1 MTKNQIKF
9 VRSLQQ
15 KKNRQANNLFVVE
28 GAKNVFEVLKSNWKI
43 ESLFVSP
50 EFEGELRDFL
60 SKEYIEISPIL
71 SKKASLQQAGTFK
84 TNNSV
89 LAVVKMPKQNFEN
102 KGEANENNSELIL
115 ALDNIKDPGNLGT
128 ILRTADWYG
137 IKQIICSLDCV
148 DIYNP
153 KVIASSMGSFLRI
166 KVVYTDLT
174 EFFRQNSIPV
184 YGAFLEGEN
193 IHQMDFEPQ
202 AILLIGSESHGIN
215 ANLTDFVNKK
225 IHIPRFGK
233 AESLNASIATA
244 VICDNWKRKMT

>member
-1 MTKNQIKF
+1 MTKNEIKF
-9 VRSLQQ
+9 IRSLQQ

-28 GAKNVFEVLKSNWKI
+28 GAKNVLEVLKSNWKI
-43 ESLFVSP
+43 EALFVSP
-50 EFEGELRDFL
+50 EFEEELTGFL
-60 SKEYIEISPIL
+60 GREYSQIIPIVSKQV
-71 SKKASLQQAGTFK
+71 SLQQAGTFK

-89 LAVVKMPKQNFEN
+89 LAVVKIPEQNFEN
-102 KGEANENNSELIL
+102 SGENNGDNSELIL

-137 IKQIICSLDCV
+137 IKQVICSSDCV

-153 KVIASSMGSFLRI
+153 KVIAASMGSFLRL

-174 EFFRQNSIPV
+174 EFFKQNSIPV

-193 IHQMDFEPQ
+193 VHEVEFEDSV
-202 AILLIGSESHGIN
+202 ILMIGSESHGIDER
-215 ANLTDFVNKK
+215 LTDYVTKK

-244 VICDNWKRKMT
+244 IICDNWKRVSK